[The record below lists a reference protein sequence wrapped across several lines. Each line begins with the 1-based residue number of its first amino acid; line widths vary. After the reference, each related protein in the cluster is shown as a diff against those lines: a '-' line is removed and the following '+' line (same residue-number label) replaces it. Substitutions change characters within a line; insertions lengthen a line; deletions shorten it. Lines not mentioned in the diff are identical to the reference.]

1 MTTSAGSSTSS
12 SVPRRGAN
20 NDWSD
25 NVVDV
30 LERIRDNSIRLAE
43 HHRRRYYHFK
53 GFSKYFDVPVLVL
66 SIFGSS
72 FAVGTQHYLNQRVI
86 SATSCLIGVIV
97 SIITSIKLYLSIETT
112 MQSEFKMSKNF
123 YTLSIDIHHIL
134 LLSYKERGENGLAY
148 MQKMFGTYSKLMEES
163 NLFQR
168 QFENDRLACTP
179 SPDLKIVLP
188 QSPLRRSNPPP
199 PPPVYSMPLKKES
212 SVDFSEDHKEI
223 AKNTIFNW
231 RRFAREKQAARL
243 IELPVRDVL
252 EEDDILSVTGSSGED
267 APEPLEIVEHSNI
280 LEDTKEDEV

>member
-1 MTTSAGSSTSS
+1 MSSIASPA
-12 SVPRRGAN
+12 PRRGTH
-20 NDWSD
+20 NDWSP

-30 LERIRDNSIRLAE
+30 LERIRSNSVRLAE

-123 YTLSIDIHHIL
+123 YTLSIDIHHVL
-134 LLSYKERGENGLAY
+134 LLNHKERGENGLAY
-148 MQKMFGTYSKLMEES
+148 MQKVFGTYSKLMEES

-168 QFENDRLACTP
+168 QFENDMLANGDMVIKMPERLSTP
-179 SPDLKIVLP
+179 P
-188 QSPLRRSNPPP
+188 RTPPP
-199 PPPVYSMPLKKES
+199 PPPTPLRNLTK
-212 SVDFSEDHKEI
+212 
-223 AKNTIFNW
+223 
-231 RRFAREKQAARL
+231 REEQTMRQARL
-243 IELPVRDVL
+243 AKGVL
-252 EEDDILSVTGSSGED
+252 SRWREFISTRKEEPSSGSDISSELEVVD
-267 APEPLEIVEHSNI
+267 MMLPEPLDPIDLDDPEEPQEPSVEEGKSNI
-280 LEDTKEDEV
+280 PEDEESGSHE